1 MHTTCESR
9 SGRLPGPREAPVSFH
24 RSKRGLPSAAKAK
37 RGLPGEAMSVA
48 KAKRGQSLIEACLA
62 MGVIC
67 LVFFGLF
74 QVSQLA
80 AAREVLYHA
89 AARGARA
96 KTVGFNRFMVS
107 KAIHVAAI
115 PNSGRMLEPD
125 FTNEDFML
133 RDMVATM
140 RPGELWDEVLHNT
153 EPSSIQQAIESARIP
168 EYMGSENWARANFI
182 LDYEDWDELGWSQP
196 AMPPDGSILDIHV
209 SQDYPL
215 RIPLHR
221 AFYAEDSVDVHGI
234 SSIESHYPLYIDDQD
249 W

>member
-1 MHTTCESR
+1 
-9 SGRLPGPREAPVSFH
+9 
-24 RSKRGLPSAAKAK
+24 
-37 RGLPGEAMSVA
+37 
-48 KAKRGQSLIEACLA
+48 

-80 AAREVLYHA
+80 AAREVLHHA

-115 PNSGRMLEPD
+115 PNSGLMIEPE
-125 FTNEDFML
+125 FTNEDWLL

-140 RPGELWDEVLHNT
+140 PPGELWDEVLHNT
-153 EPSSIQQAIESARIP
+153 NPSSLQQEIESARIP
-168 EYMGSENWARANFI
+168 EYMGAENWARANFI
-182 LDYEDWDELGWSQP
+182 LDYEDWDEIGWTQP
-196 AMPPDGSILDIHV
+196 TQPDDGAIMDIRV

-221 AFYAEDSVDVHGI
+221 AFYAEDSVDVRGI

>member
-1 MHTTCESR
+1 
-9 SGRLPGPREAPVSFH
+9 
-24 RSKRGLPSAAKAK
+24 
-37 RGLPGEAMSVA
+37 
-48 KAKRGQSLIEACLA
+48 
-62 MGVIC
+62 MGIIC

-115 PNSGRMLEPD
+115 PNAGLMLEPE
-125 FTNEDFML
+125 FTNEDWML

-140 RPGELWDEVLHNT
+140 RPGTLWDEVLSNT
-153 EPSSIQQAIESARIP
+153 DPSSLQQVLESARIP
-168 EYMGSENWARANFI
+168 EYMGSENWARANYI
-182 LDYEDWDELGWSQP
+182 LDYEDWDAIRWSQP
-196 AMPPDGSILDIHV
+196 ALVPDGSIIDIHV
-209 SQDYPL
+209 SQEYPL

-221 AFYAEDSVDVHGI
+221 TFYAADSVDVHGV
-234 SSIESHYPLYIDDQD
+234 SSIESHYPLYLDDQD